1 MDFDLSKTYEKPCAL
16 SNSDLCALESNTQSD
31 DLTCK
36 PTDENKGFIFYW
48 NIFDEKDLSLSE
60 KIVLNT
66 IYFLKNK
73 TNIKTITKELIIKYT
88 SEIISSHTTENCIKS
103 LKDKRFISL
112 KNKSFKIINYKKPNG
127 FLYIPNN
134 IIHSSL
140 SLSQKMMLGYI
151 YSFKDFGC
159 YSFISTICNKF
170 NITTRT
176 YYNNLKLF
184 KSLNLLDINKSDSI
198 HRNIIKCN
206 DNINSLND
214 ELISTAKNINK
225 SNNSIDI
232 SIDGDNNISGDNN
245 IDGDNN
251 INGNIHIDGDN
262 NLNGDNINGN
272 NIIKGDNNNQYII
285 NITLNIPK
293 GASQKDI
300 ENIIKAAINL
310 NINLTKKEH

>member
-48 NIFDEKDLSLSE
+48 NVFDEKDLSLSE

-66 IYFLKNK
+66 IYLLKDK
-73 TNIKTITKELIIKYT
+73 INIKTITKELIIKFT
-88 SEIISSHTTENCIKS
+88 SEIISSHTTEKCIKS

-140 SLSQKMMLGYI
+140 TLSQKMMLGYI
-151 YSFKDFGC
+151 NSFKDFGC

-245 IDGDNN
+245 I
-251 INGNIHIDGDN
+251 
-262 NLNGDNINGN
+262 NGN
-272 NIIKGDNNNQYII
+272 NIIKGDNNTQYII

-293 GASQKDI
+293 GASQEDI

-310 NINLTKKEH
+310 NINLAKKEH